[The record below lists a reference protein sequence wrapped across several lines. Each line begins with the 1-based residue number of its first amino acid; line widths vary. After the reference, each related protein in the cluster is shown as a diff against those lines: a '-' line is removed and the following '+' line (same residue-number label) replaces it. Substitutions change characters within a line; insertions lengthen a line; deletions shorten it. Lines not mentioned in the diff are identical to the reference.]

1 MLHVQSL
8 RSNSLKR
15 WYQISQIRGSP
26 EEHLDELQQSC
37 ENWAAKTSRPE
48 QRQVQQQTR
57 MGKHLS
63 SVIQQLVGCLKV
75 LSGTGGSST
84 SPAENNGGNK
94 IRLKKKYRGV
104 KTVLNL
110 SNKTLSNADWKG
122 LKYCQKPKNH
132 NNIQLKQDD
141 YEFTRKLRPQEYFAA
156 KAIDENDD
164 EPDTHD
170 NHYEYVKCNTD
181 SKSTFVPPSDK
192 DTSLDFYIDSITNE
206 IIQKDKKY
214 KFTPNLSPEELEA
227 LKN

>member
-1 MLHVQSL
+1 MTDTRDCYIVSQNDETDSENAKPKQTNDILNAKDQIKPKSNAVQSAKKNPNPLKACYTSKVSEATAL
-8 RSNSLKR
+8 RDGIKSVKN
-15 WYQISQIRGSP
+15 RGSP

-132 NNIQLKQDD
+132 NNIQLKQDA

-170 NHYEYVKCNTD
+170 NH
-181 SKSTFVPPSDK
+181 
-192 DTSLDFYIDSITNE
+192 
-206 IIQKDKKY
+206 
-214 KFTPNLSPEELEA
+214 
-227 LKN
+227 